1 MAKNKKAS
9 EEKTKGLTA
18 DKLKAIEDYPTA
30 QDITVDGI
38 TWFKE
43 DSYKG
48 TAYDRLSAIFEKA
61 SKKQTKRSKGTPDF
75 MVTLD
80 NSEIIVVIE
89 CKGDVDDH
97 SMLSDVT
104 EYKKHGYG
112 SPDETEKYAINGS
125 LWYASF
131 LKAYYDVISIG
142 ISGQSESEARV
153 TSFVWPKGEDISE
166 IELIEDGH
174 LDDSLV
180 SIKQYQKDADIVL
193 GRFADTEEEVR
204 RELRRYTLD
213 CANFLRSNGIEDN
226 SKAGFVSAIILG
238 LTNHESTLYKNT
250 KTAVDQKKTAKAK
263 KMMKDLIGRNAVNQL
278 KNSLYGEGANEFD
291 PGYIKG
297 VWDIDRIPRGKRN
310 SLKKF
315 YDGLLAK
322 DELLQ
327 APKGKDKYFQDGDTV
342 LSCCIYSLYEH
353 VIEVI
358 DKYSGIDVMGEFYTT
373 FLRFT
378 KGNAKEKGIVL
389 TPKHVTELF
398 CDIAEY
404 YSDRKFDEKT
414 KIIDIC
420 CGTGAFLI
428 TSLNRIKTNI
438 QAESISDEKKKERIE
453 EAQKNSLIGVERD
466 ASMYALAYANMR
478 FHGDGKSNLFNCSS
492 LLIDSYAPV
501 DESGKTFIDDRKVPL
516 HEAVKEYGDIDIGMI
531 NPPYSLDKK
540 DNASTQEYPI
550 VKQIDELKDKN
561 KKLAKKIKDI
571 KKKNDGKN
579 ISSQIEKISSEIEAN
594 NTKIADLE
602 SEFTKSG
609 MREVAIQKGQ
619 DELDF
624 IASMLHYLKKGGIG
638 IAIVPMSCAGSSG
651 SKLRAELLKYHT
663 LLAVMTMPSQLFFD
677 SHVGAAT
684 CIMVFKAHV
693 PHDNNKSVFFSRWL
707 DDGFRV
713 IPHNGRK
720 DSGKWDAMRE
730 MWINQIDGTASV
742 DDTVWIRKKI
752 NSDGEALP
760 EAYVNTDFSQISDEI
775 FTNTIKKYAL
785 YKYMEANNAIDL
797 SDKDKIFWL
806 LDRYAD
812 FEGAYSASKK
822 NKAEKL
828 SKKNWKPFR
837 FGNLLSD
844 VHNGTAYN
852 ASDLVVSD
860 TDDYVIYVT
869 RTEQNNG
876 ISMFVQ
882 NDDYVGRENAGAI
895 TIGDTTATIF
905 YQTVDFV
912 TGPHMIVIRA
922 DWFNVYTALFIISLL
937 NLEKYRYPV
946 FGRAFTKD
954 LIQETM
960 LNLPV
965 DKAGNPDFKFMEEY
979 IKGCAFSCNID

>member
-1 MAKNKKAS
+1 MASKKAS

-18 DKLKAIEDYPTA
+18 DKLKAIDDYPTA
-30 QDITVDGI
+30 QDITVEGV

-48 TAYDRLSAIFEKA
+48 TSYDRLVAIFAKA

-80 NSEIIVVIE
+80 NSETIVVIE

-97 SMLSDVT
+97 SLFSDIN

-112 SPDETEKYAINGS
+112 NPSETEKYAINGS

-131 LKAYYDVISIG
+131 LKAYYDVISVA
-142 ISGQSESEARV
+142 ISGQTETEARV

-166 IELIEDGH
+166 IEVIEDGH

-180 SIKQYQKDADIVL
+180 SIRQYQKDADIVL
-193 GRFADTEEEVR
+193 GRFAETEEEVR

-250 KTAVDQKKTAKAK
+250 KTAIDQKKTTKAK
-263 KMMKDLIGRNAVNQL
+263 KMINDLIGRNAVNQL

-327 APKGKDKYFQDGDTV
+327 APKGKDKYFPDGDTV

-358 DKYSGIDVMGEFYTT
+358 DRYSGIDVMGEFYTT

-389 TPKHVTELF
+389 TPKHVTDLF

-428 TSLNRIKTNI
+428 TSLNRIKSNI
-438 QAESISDEKKKERIE
+438 QAENISDEKKKERIE

-501 DESGKTFIDDRKVPL
+501 DESGKTFVDDRKIPL
-516 HEAVKEYGDIDIGMI
+516 HEAIKEYGDIDIGMI

-540 DNASTQEYPI
+540 DNASTQEYQI
-550 VKQIDELKDKN
+550 VKQINELKDKN
-561 KKLAKKIKDI
+561 TKTKKKIKDLKKKKGEKKHTSEIDKLSSRIEENNKKI
-571 KKKNDGKN
+571 KK
-579 ISSQIEKISSEIEAN
+579 
-594 NTKIADLE
+594 LE
-602 SEFTKSG
+602 DEFTKSG
-609 MREVAIQKGQ
+609 LREVAIQKGQ

-638 IAIVPMSCAGSSG
+638 IAIVPMSCAGNSG
-651 SKLRAELLKYHT
+651 TSLRSEILKYHT
-663 LLAVMTMPSQLFFD
+663 LLACMTMPGQLFFD
-677 SHVGAAT
+677 SHVGTAT

-693 PHDNNKSVFFSRWL
+693 PHDSNKASFFGRWQ
-707 DDGFRV
+707 DDGFKV

-720 DSGKWDAMRE
+720 DAGEWNRIRQE
-730 MWINQIDGTASV
+730 WIDQIDGTAKA
-742 DDTVWIRKKI
+742 DDYVWLKKKI
-752 NSDGEALP
+752 NCSDEALA
-760 EAYVNTDFSQISDEI
+760 EAYIETDFSKLQDED
-775 FTNTIKKYAL
+775 FENTLKKYAL
-785 YKYMEANNAIDL
+785 FKYME
-797 SDKDKIFWL
+797 
-806 LDRYAD
+806 
-812 FEGAYSASKK
+812 
-822 NKAEKL
+822 
-828 SKKNWKPFR
+828 
-837 FGNLLSD
+837 
-844 VHNGTAYN
+844 
-852 ASDLVVSD
+852 
-860 TDDYVIYVT
+860 
-869 RTEQNNG
+869 EQG
-876 ISMFVQ
+876 Q
-882 NDDYVGRENAGAI
+882 
-895 TIGDTTATIF
+895 
-905 YQTVDFV
+905 
-912 TGPHMIVIRA
+912 
-922 DWFNVYTALFIISLL
+922 
-937 NLEKYRYPV
+937 LEV
-946 FGRAFTKD
+946 
-954 LIQETM
+954 
-960 LNLPV
+960 
-965 DKAGNPDFKFMEEY
+965 
-979 IKGCAFSCNID
+979 